1 MTLDIYESLTESIE
15 AKLDAADIQAEEIS
29 ERLSH
34 DDIFDASAL
43 RQISPHPFQ
52 KEFCR
57 SCGNT
62 SFRNG
67 IN

>member
-34 DDIFDASAL
+34 DDVFDAVRAPTNHPPLFKRNFADPAVAL
-43 RQISPHPFQ
+43 HS
-52 KEFCR
+52 EME
-57 SCGNT
+57 
-62 SFRNG
+62 
-67 IN
+67 

>member
-15 AKLDAADIQAEEIS
+15 AKLDAADIQAEESS

-43 RQISPHPFQ
+43 RQITLLFSQ
-52 KEFCR
+52 
-57 SCGNT
+57 
-62 SFRNG
+62 G
-67 IN
+67 IFADPATALHSKME

>member
-1 MTLDIYESLTESIE
+1 MSLDIYESLTESIE
-15 AKLDAADIQAEEIS
+15 AKLDAGDIQAEEIS

-34 DDIFDASAL
+34 DDVFDAVRAPTNPS
-43 RQISPHPFQ
+43 PFQ

-57 SCGNT
+57 SCGST